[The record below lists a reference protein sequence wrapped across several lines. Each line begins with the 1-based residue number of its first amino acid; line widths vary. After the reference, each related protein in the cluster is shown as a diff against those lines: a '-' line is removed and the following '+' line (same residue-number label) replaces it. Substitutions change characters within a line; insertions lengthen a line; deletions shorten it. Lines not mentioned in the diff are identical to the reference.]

1 MDILDRAGGAMLGM
15 AIGEALGAPFE
26 GLSHEQVQERAGR
39 VEGFVDP
46 GVVQTPARSGYFQPG
61 VYEDETQMALA
72 AADVII
78 RGNGFQPEAF
88 RDRLEELGQ
97 PIDGNSFGCFRRAR
111 RNLRT
116 AVRKMLKGAKWDQS
130 GVNTAGSGAASRG
143 IPIGIFY
150 RDDDK
155 ALIQSA
161 IEAALVTHRD
171 PRSICA
177 AVAMAKGTA
186 LALKADAAKFDT
198 NAYVQALHAT
208 CRAAEDAMAAQFP
221 ALLQKGYEPFLHQ
234 FSDAILLLPELATLD
249 LEPAFAKIVGHATG
263 KGSRPITLATRGFSL
278 TGVITAFY
286 FFLTGLDSFDDTVLD
301 VVAEGGSSDSLGCL
315 VGGLLGALHGAEGVP
330 EAWKKEL
337 KNADQVELR
346 GRILGGAPREGL
358 KSLML
363 LEAAL
368 TQPAPKPPARK
379 QRGKPRP
386 RGRPQMHGRG
396 GAGPRGRGR
405 PPGRGGP
412 RGRPRG
418 GPPGRR
424 PSGGGGP
431 RRGPP
436 GRGPG
441 PGRGG
446 GHGGGRDGG
455 RGPGGRPRGPS
466 RDSRPHGP
474 RPYGPRD
481 RQGPPRRP
489 DGGPPGP
496 PMKPREDR

>member
-1 MDILDRAGGAMLGM
+1 MLGM

-26 GLSHEQVQERAGR
+26 GLTHEQIQERAGR

-46 GVVQTPARSGYFQPG
+46 AVLQTSARSGYFQKG

-78 RGNGFQPEAF
+78 RGGAFQPDAF

-116 AVRKMLKGAKWDQS
+116 SVKKMLKGAKWDQS
-130 GVNTAGSGAASRG
+130 GVNTAGGGAASRG
-143 IPIGIFY
+143 VPIGIWY
-150 RDDDK
+150 RSDEK
-155 ALIQSA
+155 ALIQAA

-171 PRSICA
+171 PRSVCA
-177 AVAMAKGTA
+177 TVAVAKGVA
-186 LALKADAAKFDT
+186 LALEADPAKFD
-198 NAYVQALHAT
+198 AAPFVKALHAT
-208 CRAAEDAMAAQFP
+208 CRAAEDLLAEKFAEN
-221 ALLQKGYEPFLHQ
+221 LQKGFEPFLHQ
-234 FSDAILLLPELATLD
+234 FSDALLLLTELASLD
-249 LEPAFAKIVGHATG
+249 LEPAFAKIVAHATG
-263 KGSRPITLATRGFSL
+263 KGSRPITLATRGFAL
-278 TGVITAFY
+278 TGVLTAFY

-315 VGGLLGALHGAEGVP
+315 VGAFLGALHGAKGIP
-330 EAWKKEL
+330 EAWRREL

-368 TQPAPKPPARK
+368 TMPAPKPPARK
-379 QRGKPRP
+379 RKPAQRGSGP
-386 RGRPQMHGRG
+386 RGRPQGGRPRG
-396 GAGPRGRGR
+396 PSGPRG
-405 PPGRGGP
+405 
-412 RGRPRG
+412 RG
-418 GPPGRR
+418 GPPGR
-424 PSGGGGP
+424 GGGGGGRGRPYGGGGRPPRGDDRGP

-436 GRGPG
+436 GRGPARG
-441 PGRGG
+441 GGGGGFGRGG
-446 GHGGGRDGG
+446 GDRG
-455 RGPGGRPRGPS
+455 RGAPPPRGPFRGPPRS
-466 RDSRPHGP
+466 GPGP
-474 RPYGPRD
+474 RPGPPRD

-489 DGGPPGP
+489 DGGPPP
-496 PMKPREDR
+496 RPREGT